1 MIYTDR
7 KTHPIAQLVHRDRK
21 RVHICL
27 ETIALAAG
35 KLRRLIQKGSLDG
48 HRRVYVCD
56 ARDAKICDL
65 GGLCLASNQNV
76 ARLDVTMDDAY
87 RVEIED
93 TGRAF
98 LLV

>member
-21 RVHICL
+21 RVHICR
-27 ETIALAAG
+27 ETVALAAG
-35 KLRRLIQKGSLDG
+35 KLRRLIQKRTLEC

-56 ARDAKICDL
+56 TRDAKICDL
-65 GGLCLASNQNV
+65 GGLRLAPDQNV
-76 ARLDVTMDDAY
+76 SGLDVAMDDAY